1 MSWKFGAVCWKVA
14 TSDIF
19 PVTPLIMKNSK
30 KCPHVRDMVGCPQLD
45 TEKMFAE
52 KYKSTIFTVQNNFLN
67 YRNGLQMLSDK
78 C

>member
-1 MSWKFGAVCWKVA
+1 
-14 TSDIF
+14 
-19 PVTPLIMKNSK
+19 
-30 KCPHVRDMVGCPQLD
+30 MVGCPQLD